1 MPSLLILFT
10 PSEHTQSRV
19 AFTVTRKVG
28 NAVIRNRV
36 KRWLREAVR
45 QQVSSIPDGK
55 DIVVIAHP
63 QSVNQQFLGLSDQ
76 LQSAWKQMERV
87 AE

>member
-10 PSEHTQSRV
+10 PSEQAQSRI

-45 QQVSSIPDGK
+45 QQLTSIPEGK
-55 DIVVIAHP
+55 NIVVIAHP
-63 QSVNQQFLGLSDQ
+63 QSVNERFDGLSDQ
-76 LQSAWKQMERV
+76 LQTAWKQMRHG
-87 AE
+87 A

>member
-10 PSEHTQSRV
+10 PSEQAQSRI

-36 KRWLREAVR
+36 KRWLREAAR
-45 QQVSSIPDGK
+45 QQVASIPEGK

-63 QSVNQQFLGLSDQ
+63 QSVNQQFVGLSDQ
-76 LQSAWKQMERV
+76 LQAAWKQMSQV
-87 AE
+87 A